1 MARVTVEDCVLQV
14 PNRFDLV
21 MLAAQ
26 RARDISS
33 GAELTIERD
42 RDKNPVVALREIAEK
57 TIELEHLA
65 EAIVLGLQKHVEI
78 DEPEEDAPEF
88 DVPSIPEGESE
99 GVGNSGEIS
108 ALQSDALAVETPAE
122 AVDAAESDGEAA
134 PSEPETPAEADAAES
149 AEEATPSEPETP
161 AEADAAE
168 SAEEATPSEPE
179 KVVAESEEETADPE
193 PDAAPEASE
202 EDVPS

>member
-33 GAELTIERD
+33 GAPLTIERD
-42 RDKNPVVALREIAEK
+42 RDKNPVIALREIADE

-65 EAIVLGLQKHVEI
+65 ESLVLGLQKHVEI

-88 DVPSIPEGESE
+88 DVPSIPEGELE
-99 GVGNSGEIS
+99 AMEDLGELA
-108 ALQSDALAVETPAE
+108 ALQSDALAVDTPA
-122 AVDAAESDGEAA
+122 ADTPAADTPAAESDDAESDDAEAEAAEAEAAEPEEEAAASEPEAAAEESEEVPADPAPEAA
-134 PSEPETPAEADAAES
+134 PE
-149 AEEATPSEPETP
+149 
-161 AEADAAE
+161 
-168 SAEEATPSEPE
+168 
-179 KVVAESEEETADPE
+179 ESEKDG
-193 PDAAPEASE
+193 
-202 EDVPS
+202 PS

>member
-33 GAELTIERD
+33 GAPLTIERD
-42 RDKNPVVALREIAEK
+42 RDKNPVIALREIADE

-65 EAIVLGLQKHVEI
+65 ESLVLGLQKHVEI

-88 DVPSIPEGESE
+88 DVPSIPEGELE
-99 GVGNSGEIS
+99 AMGDLGELA
-108 ALQSDALAVETPAE
+108 ALQSDALAVDTPA
-122 AVDAAESDGEAA
+122 VDTPAADTPAADTPAAESDDAESDDAEAEAAEAEAAEPEEEAAASEPEAAAEESEEVPADPAPEAA
-134 PSEPETPAEADAAES
+134 PE
-149 AEEATPSEPETP
+149 
-161 AEADAAE
+161 
-168 SAEEATPSEPE
+168 
-179 KVVAESEEETADPE
+179 ESEKDG
-193 PDAAPEASE
+193 
-202 EDVPS
+202 PS

>member
-33 GAELTIERD
+33 GAPLTIERD
-42 RDKNPVVALREIAEK
+42 RDKNPVIALREIADQ
-57 TIELEHLA
+57 TIELEALA
-65 EAIVLGLQKHVEI
+65 ESLVLGLQKHVEI

-88 DVPSIPEGESE
+88 DVPSIPEGELE
-99 GVGNSGEIS
+99 GVGDSDELS
-108 ALQSDALAVETPAE
+108 ALQSDALAMEAPAE
-122 AVDAAESDGEAA
+122 EVDAAESDLDAD
-134 PSEPETPAEADAAES
+134 PSEPETES
-149 AEEATPSEPETP
+149 AESGEEPADPET
-161 AEADAAE
+161 E
-168 SAEEATPSEPE
+168 SAESGEEPADPE
-179 KVVAESEEETADPE
+179 TESAESGEEPADPE
-193 PDAAPEASE
+193 PEAAPEASE

>member
-42 RDKNPVVALREIAEK
+42 RDKNPVIALREIADE

-65 EAIVLGLQKHVEI
+65 ESLVLGLQKHVEI

-88 DVPSIPEGESE
+88 DVPSIPEGELE
-99 GVGNSGEIS
+99 GVEGPGELAS
-108 ALQSDALAVETPAE
+108 LQSDALAVETPAE
-122 AVDAAESDGEAA
+122 EADAAESEEDAA
-134 PSEPETPAEADAAES
+134 PSEPETVA
-149 AEEATPSEPETP
+149 
-161 AEADAAE
+161 
-168 SAEEATPSEPE
+168 
-179 KVVAESEEETADPE
+179 AESEEDAAPSETESEAAASEEEPAAPE
-193 PDAAPEASE
+193 PDTAPEDSE